1 MSVSFSVCVREQT
14 RELRPTAGPEAGSE
28 TAGSLRAGGGES
40 GSAADGSGLSG
51 LRVPTQSAAGM
62 PAEPRRW
69 RRGGQRYA
77 QVFNAHNRCS
87 LTTNTLPVMKYCCV
101 SLVRT
106 DGGTRLVKLP
116 SASSAGCVLRFLE
129 LVCRHLLCD
138 NLFSSQPFSPHSTYD
153 RGKSGTFMGSD
164 WPQYRC
170 LIF

>member
-1 MSVSFSVCVREQT
+1 MSFSVCVREQT

-28 TAGSLRAGGGES
+28 TAGSLRAGGGQS

-62 PAEPRRW
+62 PAESGRR

-77 QVFNAHNRCS
+77 QVFNRHNGCS
-87 LTTNTLPVMKYCCV
+87 LTTNTLAVMKYCCV
-101 SLVRT
+101 SVRT

-138 NLFSSQPFSPHSTYD
+138 NLFSSQPFSPHSAYD

-164 WPQYRC
+164 WTQNRC
-170 LIF
+170 LML